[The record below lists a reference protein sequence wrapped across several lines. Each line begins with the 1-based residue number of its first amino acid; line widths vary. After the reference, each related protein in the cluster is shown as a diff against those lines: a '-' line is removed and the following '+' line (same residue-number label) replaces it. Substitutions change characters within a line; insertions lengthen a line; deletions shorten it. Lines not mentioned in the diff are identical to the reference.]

1 MGKESRIQQMCV
13 SWFRL
18 QFPELSSLLFS
29 VPNGGTR
36 IFREAVVLKKEGLV
50 AGVSDL
56 ILLMPCSGY
65 ASLCIEMKTDDKTSR
80 QSQSQKEWQKAV
92 EAVGNKYVVCRNFDE
107 FKIAVR
113 TYLLPYIQERF
124 KKQHGNS

>member
-1 MGKESRIQQMCV
+1 MCV
-13 SWFRL
+13 NWFRL

-107 FKIAVR
+107 FRIAVR

-124 KKQHGNS
+124 KKQHGNT